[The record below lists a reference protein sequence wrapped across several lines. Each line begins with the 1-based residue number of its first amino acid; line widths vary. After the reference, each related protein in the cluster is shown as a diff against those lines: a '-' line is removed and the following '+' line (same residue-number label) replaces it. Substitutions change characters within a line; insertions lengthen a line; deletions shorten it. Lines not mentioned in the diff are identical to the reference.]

1 MHETTFENLCILNRT
16 IRTMDVAILFESN
29 LALIERV
36 IAGVCHRAGMFGADA
51 EDFASA
57 AKIELMEN
65 DYAIL
70 RLFAERSSLATFLAI
85 VIQRFLIDERTRRT
99 GRWHPSREAERLGES
114 AVVLERIVR
123 RDRRSIDE
131 ALPIVQS
138 IDPTLTRERVVE
150 MEKRLPPRTPRPH
163 AVELGDAERE
173 LAAAESADARA
184 LESDAGRLS
193 EKAGRLIRD
202 AIEAMSLED
211 RMIIR
216 LHYGSAMTIVEI
228 SGILRLPQRPLYRRL
243 EGLLRRLREALTAAG
258 IQPGDLADLI
268 GNATRELDFG
278 LQDGKPDA
286 ARQTSDHG
294 AIPRIEEV
302 G

>member
-36 IAGVCHRAGMFGADA
+36 IGGVCHRAGMFGADA

-57 AKIELMEN
+57 AKLELMEN
-65 DYAIL
+65 DYAVL
-70 RLFAERSSLATFLAI
+70 RLFEERSSLATFLTI
-85 VIQRFLIDERTRRT
+85 VIQRFLIDERTKRT

-150 MEKRLPPRTPRPH
+150 LEKRLPPRTPRPQ

-173 LAAAESADARA
+173 LAAAESADALA
-184 LESDAGRLS
+184 LASDAGRLS
-193 EKAGRLIRD
+193 EKTGRIIRD
-202 AIEAMSLED
+202 ALEAMPLED

-216 LHYGSAMTIVEI
+216 FHYGSAMTIVEI
-228 SGILRLPQRPLYRRL
+228 SSILRLPQRPLYRRL
-243 EGLLRRLREALTAAG
+243 EGLLRRLREALTTAG

-278 LQDGKPDA
+278 LHSGKPDA